1 MRETILSGKMEKTS
15 YFLDRPFFV
24 KGRIIKGEG
33 RGKKIGFPTANLDFS
48 LDRII
53 PKKGV
58 YITRTQISD
67 MLYQSVTNIG
77 VNPTFKDDEIL
88 SVETFLLDFDRDIY
102 GEEIQIIFIKRLRD
116 EQKFSSVNKLVEQI
130 SNDVQGTRDYF
141 KC

>member
-1 MRETILSGKMEKTS
+1 MEKTA

-77 VNPTFKDDEIL
+77 VNPTFKDDQIL
-88 SVETFLLDFDRDIY
+88 SLETYLLDFDRDIY

-116 EQKFSSVNKLVEQI
+116 EQKFSSVNKLVDQI
-130 SNDVQGTRDYF
+130 STDVQETRDFF